1 MATTR
6 DIVRVMSGEYPE
18 KEKREREIALLKSY
32 YRYGPT
38 NPYAGM
44 HFRSLQ
50 KKHPGV
56 ADAHFAKS
64 TRAPST
70 PPSPEE

>member
-1 MATTR
+1 MR
-6 DIVRVMSGEYPE
+6 EYTE
-18 KEKREREIALLKSY
+18 KEKREREIARLKSY
-32 YRYGPT
+32 YRYGVN

-44 HFRSLQ
+44 HFRALQ
-50 KKHPGV
+50 RKYPGI

-70 PPSPEE
+70 PPSPGE